1 MIRSIIFVIG
11 NILLYVFFKTGR
23 MDIFLF
29 YCGVI
34 PFASYYYLRRT
45 SLGKP
50 GIWMVLTC
58 LIAFLPSLV
67 VIAIDL
73 HLSKPGFSFRILSEY
88 FILASGTMLAGL
100 IVGWLLY
107 VSIRKNDVKDG
118 LFAGIALLIITSS
131 SGALGFNIS
140 IPLTG
145 VSYFIVTYSLIQFFR
160 YNLVLAGLFVY
171 LPYLLLATIVSYVFF
186 DKHPLAVYIDL
197 IVPLSILFGGVLS
210 YFFSQ
215 SKRLQAIIFSVFFLL
230 FYFFVYIGIKTIIN
244 KQQLASIKPFN
255 IYNKS
260 TFKSTELQETLRSIP
275 ENKSC
280 YYFFYIYKT
289 RDTSQFKVLES
300 IDSIR
305 KNLELNTSLVMLK
318 TSQNNESNDFYEK
331 ADYFMNEFSAHMIEV
346 SSDQSEKLEN
356 LLNIKAYPHISVTN
370 DSLRILF
377 NDQLVSKRQ
386 IDSLVTKVVRFSK
399 R

>member
-1 MIRSIIFVIG
+1 M
-11 NILLYVFFKTGR
+11 LYVFFKTGR

-58 LIAFLPSLV
+58 LIAFLPSLAI
-67 VIAIDL
+67 IAIDL
-73 HLSKPGFSFRILSEY
+73 QLSKQGISYIMLSEH
-88 FILASGTMLAGL
+88 FMLALGTMLAGL
-100 IVGWLLY
+100 IVGWILY
-107 VSIRKNDVKDG
+107 AAIRNNDVKDS
-118 LFAGIALLIITSS
+118 LFAGIALIFVTSS
-131 SGALGFNIS
+131 VGALGWSIRLPIAGLLYLIAAYLLVKKATMNKWFVGGLLYIPWLIFGTLFSWILFNPRTESILYDLMNPIS
-140 IPLTG
+140 IILAFHLNRISKKNNG
-145 VSYFIVTYSLIQFFR
+145 LIR
-160 YNLVLAGLFVY
+160 K
-171 LPYLLLATIVSYVFF
+171 I
-186 DKHPLAVYIDL
+186 VYILFLTVFYILSFYSMETL
-197 IVPLSILFGGVLS
+197 IL
-210 YFFSQ
+210 
-215 SKRLQAIIFSVFFLL
+215 RLNLKSM
-230 FYFFVYIGIKTIIN
+230 
-244 KQQLASIKPFN
+244 KPFI
-255 IYNKS
+255 IYNEN
-260 TFKSTELQETLRSIP
+260 TFKSKELMETLEGIP
-275 ENKSC
+275 EHKGY

-289 RDTSQFKVLES
+289 GDTSQFKVLES

-318 TSQNNESNDFYEK
+318 TSQKNESNDFNEK

-386 IDSLVTKVVRFSK
+386 IDSLVTKVVRYSK

>member
-1 MIRSIIFVIG
+1 M
-11 NILLYVFFKTGR
+11 LYVFFKTGR

>member
-215 SKRLQAIIFSVFFLL
+215 SKRLQAIILSVFFLL
-230 FYFFVYIGIKTIIN
+230 FYFFVYIGIKTMIN
-244 KQQLASIKPFN
+244 KQLLASIKPFN
-255 IYNKS
+255 IYNES
-260 TFKSTELQETLRSIP
+260 TFKSAELQETLRSIP
-275 ENKSC
+275 ENKGC

-289 RDTSQFKVLES
+289 RDTAQFKVLES
-300 IDSIR
+300 IDSI
-305 KNLELNTSLVMLK
+305 KKSLELNASLVMLN
-318 TSQNNESNDFYEK
+318 TSQKNESNVFNEK
-331 ADYFMNEFSAHMIEV
+331 ADYFMNEFSAHIIEV
-346 SSDQSEKLEN
+346 SADQSEKLEN

-377 NDQLVSKRQ
+377 NDQLISKRQ
-386 IDSLVTKVVRFSK
+386 IDSLVTKVVRYSK

>member
-1 MIRSIIFVIG
+1 
-11 NILLYVFFKTGR
+11 

-145 VSYFIVTYSLIQFFR
+145 VPYFIVTYSLIQFFR

-305 KNLELNTSLVMLK
+305 KNLELNTSLVMLS
-318 TSQNNESNDFYEK
+318 TSQKNESNDFNEK